1 MEQELEQF
9 QNVYNQIQAY
19 LVEYSF
25 QIFGAVIVVL
35 LGMLVARKIGNVV
48 ESQMVK
54 HKVDVTLSRFTGSG
68 VKTIIVVM
76 VAIIALGKLG
86 ISVTPFVAAIGAV
99 SLGAGL
105 ALQGMLSNYGAGV
118 AIVVTRPFVVG
129 DTISVQGVSGVVTE
143 VRLGATMLTNEDG
156 VRITIPN
163 QHIVGEIIHNSFND
177 SIVEMNVD
185 IAYSCDPLR
194 AVELIRAAIKSQQ
207 GVSQQRQPQVGI
219 LDFGV
224 NGYTIGIRY
233 WAGTEQLFH
242 TRFQTN
248 AAIHRALQ
256 QNGMVIP
263 VAQREV
269 RLVAQAPSQPASLQ
283 EPGR

>member
-1 MEQELEQF
+1 MEQEFAQF
-9 QNVYNQIQAY
+9 QNIYNQITAY

-25 QIFGAVIVVL
+25 QLVGAIIIIL
-35 LGMLVARKIGNVV
+35 LGLLVARKVGGFV
-48 ESQMVK
+48 EHQMVK

-68 VKTIIVVM
+68 VKTIIVAM
-76 VAIIALGKLG
+76 VGIIALGKLG
-86 ISVTPFVAAIGAV
+86 ISVTPFVAAIGAL

-105 ALQGMLSNYGAGV
+105 ALQGMLSNYSAGV

-129 DTISVQGVSGVVTE
+129 DTISVQGVNGVVTE

-163 QHIVGEIIHNSFND
+163 KHIVGEIIHNSYTN
-177 SIVEMNVD
+177 SIVEMNID

-194 AVELIRAAIKSQQ
+194 AIELISAAINAQPAI
-207 GVSQQRQPQVGI
+207 SQQRPPQVGI
-219 LDFGV
+219 FDFGA

-242 TRFQTN
+242 TRFRTN
-248 AAIHRALQ
+248 AAIHKALQ

-263 VAQREV
+263 VTQREV
-269 RLVAQAPSQPASLQ
+269 RLLQ
-283 EPGR
+283 EPAR